1 MKDKLAI
8 SPVEAITLRDGEIL
22 GINKELAQVFFD
34 GERMHVTMNE
44 YRIFLT
50 IFAYY
55 HNQKACPIEEI
66 KRVAD
71 IISISSVR
79 VSIAAIR
86 KKMSKTVIIN
96 VGKHVYSFGTE
107 IYFRVK
113 EESMGRRRNGERH
126 KIGW

>member
-8 SPVEAITLRDGEIL
+8 SPVEAVELRDGKIL

-55 HNQKACPIEEI
+55 QNQRACPLEEI

-79 VSIAAIR
+79 VSICAIR
-86 KKMSKTVIIN
+86 KKFSKTVIIN
-96 VGKHVYSFGTE
+96 VGKHVYSFGTA

-113 EESMGRRRNGERH
+113 EESMGRRRKR
-126 KIGW
+126 